1 MNSGSFPLRDAASAS
16 RCNTNTFCRCG
27 RGSID
32 AAIGVDG
39 CPDGRRAQ
47 TQGDDDEQ
55 AGDELKH
62 EAHAITP
69 RLVED
74 ANSTAISFQLQAGD
88 DAQIGKFSQRPAG
101 ICLWTAPA
109 ASDLTKG
116 EGPFSGQASDQQLE
130 GVNAA

>member
-1 MNSGSFPLRDAASAS
+1 MFARSVAAQQQLTPVQ
-16 RCNTNTFCRCG
+16 RFQRLGDTFGGCG
-27 RGSID
+27 CGAID

-74 ANSTAISFQLQAGD
+74 GNSTAISFQLQAG
-88 DAQIGKFSQRPAG
+88 
-101 ICLWTAPA
+101 
-109 ASDLTKG
+109 
-116 EGPFSGQASDQQLE
+116 
-130 GVNAA
+130 